1 MALSKDIVLNDAAL
15 QTASEDM
22 KELKTRTEN
31 LKQKLK
37 KMYQNLTTA
46 LDTPAGKALEVT
58 AEDVLIEPID
68 KMLLVIDHISDTLN
82 EVKGRG
88 YYKDVF
94 IKFEELNESI
104 KFN

>member
-1 MALSKDIVLNDAAL
+1 MALSKDIVLDDVAL
-15 QTASEDM
+15 KTASDDM
-22 KELKTRTEN
+22 KELKNRTETLKQN
-31 LKQKLK
+31 LKT
-37 KMYQNLTTA
+37 MYQNLTTA
-46 LDTPAGKALEVT
+46 LDTPAGQELQFV

-94 IKFEELNESI
+94 VKFEELNQSI

>member
-1 MALSKDIVLNDAAL
+1 MKD
-15 QTASEDM
+15 
-22 KELKTRTEN
+22 LKRRTEN

-37 KMYQNLTTA
+37 KMYRNLTTA
-46 LDTPAGKALEVT
+46 LDTPAGKELEVT

-68 KMLLVIDHISDTLN
+68 KMLLVIDHISETLN
-82 EVKGRG
+82 EVKGKG

-94 IKFEELNESI
+94 DKFERLNQSI

>member
-15 QTASEDM
+15 KTAADDM
-22 KELKTRTEN
+22 EALKRRTED

-37 KMYQNLTTA
+37 TMYHDLTTA
-46 LDTPAGKALEVT
+46 LDTPAGKELEFT
-58 AEDVLIEPID
+58 AESVLIEPID

-82 EVKGRG
+82 EVKGKG

-94 IKFEELNESI
+94 DKFERLNQNI

>member
-1 MALSKDIVLNDAAL
+1 MALSKDIVLNDTAL
-15 QTASEDM
+15 KTASDDM
-22 KELKTRTEN
+22 NELKRRTKS

-37 KMYQNLTTA
+37 TMYKNLTTA
-46 LDTPAGKALEVT
+46 LDTPAGKTLEVT

-68 KMLLVIDHISDTLN
+68 KMLLVIDHISETLN
-82 EVKGRG
+82 EVKGKG

-94 IKFEELNESI
+94 DKFEELNQSI